1 MTTCNHCGTEF
12 TPSSFHPNA
21 KFCSVV
27 CREKSR
33 NQKRKAERLGNI
45 NQLPLTEPTSNE
57 QPKTINQQ
65 PAKETPIK
73 KVDIAIP
80 NSLGDS
86 ATFIIKMV
94 ERDRDRFE
102 KLYDSERATRKKLK
116 EDKEKLE
123 KEISDLKQ
131 SHELEKIANAKPTGL
146 AGLSDNPLV
155 NKLIDHIGPA
165 LGKLAERMT
174 EPAAPQ
180 MAGIPGGEQ
189 NPAVAFANWLATKQP
204 GTQEYIL
211 KMLLALS
218 QVPDENVLI
227 QKIAQIEQMVLG
239 DYMRAAG

>member
-45 NQLPLTEPTSNE
+45 NQLPLTEST
-57 QPKTINQQ
+57 NQQ
-65 PAKETPIK
+65 PASNPKPEPKETPIK

-80 NSLGDS
+80 NTLGDS

-165 LGKLAERMT
+165 LGKLAERMA

-189 NPAVAFANWLATKQP
+189 NPAVAFANWLATKTP

-211 KMLLALS
+211 KMLMALS
-218 QVPDENVLI
+218 QLPNEDVLI
-227 QKIAQIEQMVLG
+227 QRIAQIEQIVLS